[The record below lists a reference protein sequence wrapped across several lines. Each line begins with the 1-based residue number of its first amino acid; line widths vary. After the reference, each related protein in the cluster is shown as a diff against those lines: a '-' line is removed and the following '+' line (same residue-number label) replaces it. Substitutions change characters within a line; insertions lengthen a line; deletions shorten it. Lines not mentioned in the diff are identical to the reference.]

1 MWNTLFESEHT
12 PVRAL
17 DHTVLLSIQQQ
28 LKMVSQQHIHTLV
41 PLPLYPTH
49 TVPSGA
55 PRGLTVQNSSANSLS
70 VSWER
75 PEERDVNGVLTEY
88 IVEYFIV
95 NTSDNQTV
103 RVNGSTL
110 VAELVDLNNYTVYS
124 VSVSAVTVGVGPNT
138 TATERTSENGSY
150 TFHDSNIIPHFS
162 CSAWG
167 SSTASDSHE
176 QLLNQC

>member
-1 MWNTLFESEHT
+1 MSMWNTSFESEHT

-28 LKMVSQQHIHTLV
+28 HKMVSPQHLHTLV

-55 PRGLTVQNSSANSLS
+55 PRDLTVQNSSANSLS

-110 VAELVDLNNYTVYS
+110 MAELVDLNNYTVYS

-150 TFHDSNIIPHFS
+150 ISRLKI
-162 CSAWG
+162 
-167 SSTASDSHE
+167 
-176 QLLNQC
+176 